1 MTSLVLEKL
10 ESADPE
16 VNPPQ
21 ALRLAGLK
29 PPHGIESFSFQCR

>member
-16 VNPPQ
+16 VNPPRASGLQAKAMDEQAFRQ
-21 ALRLAGLK
+21 ALMCL
-29 PPHGIESFSFQCR
+29 